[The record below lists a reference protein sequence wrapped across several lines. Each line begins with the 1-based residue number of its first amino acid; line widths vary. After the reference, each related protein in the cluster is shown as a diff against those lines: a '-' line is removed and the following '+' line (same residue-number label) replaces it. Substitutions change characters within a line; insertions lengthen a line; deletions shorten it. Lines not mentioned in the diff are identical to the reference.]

1 MIRKQHL
8 IEDKNN
14 YKKYNYFEISE
25 NLEEL
30 LADDYYLYDSSD
42 YDSNIPEQLYK
53 KNFLDKYDRE
63 KDKQIYTLYIDD
75 KKFEKKVKF
84 IYSVIDYKKY
94 IKFVAQ
100 NMEIDDPSSYFINY
114 SILDSEGVKVQVF
127 NINITEIAF
136 VF

>member
-30 LADDYYLYDSSD
+30 LADYYYLYDSSD
-42 YDSNIPEQLYK
+42 YDSDIPEQLYK

>member
-30 LADDYYLYDSSD
+30 LTDDYYLYDSSD
-42 YDSNIPEQLYK
+42 YDSDIPEQLYK

-75 KKFEKKVKF
+75 EKFEKKVKF

>member
-42 YDSNIPEQLYK
+42 YDSDIPEQLYK

>member
-42 YDSNIPEQLYK
+42 YDSDIPEQLYK

-84 IYSVIDYKKY
+84 IYSVINYKKY

>member
-8 IEDKNN
+8 IEDNQN

-30 LADDYYLYDSSD
+30 LTENYYLYDSKD
-42 YDSNIPEQLYK
+42 YDSSIPTQLYK

-63 KDKQIYTLYIDD
+63 KDKQIYALYIDD
-75 KKFEKKVKF
+75 KKFENKVKF

-94 IKFVAQ
+94 INFVAQ
-100 NMEIDDPSSYFINY
+100 NMEIEDPSAYSIKY
-114 SILDSEGVKVQVF
+114 SILDSDGVKVEVY

>member
-8 IEDKNN
+8 IEDNQN

-30 LADDYYLYDSSD
+30 LTEDYYLYDSKDYNSD
-42 YDSNIPEQLYK
+42 IPTQLYK

-63 KDKQIYTLYIDD
+63 KDKQIYALYIDD
-75 KKFEKKVKF
+75 DKFEKKVKF

-94 IKFVAQ
+94 INFVAQ
-100 NMEIDDPSSYFINY
+100 NMEIEDPSAYSIKY
-114 SILDSEGVKVQVF
+114 SILDSDGVKVEVY